1 MGFIYSM
8 GVGGEVVIVGADGV
22 KVVVEAG
29 GRGAAVLTMVV
40 VTEKFV
46 ESHDTQILFPG
57 QFT

>member
-1 MGFIYSM
+1 M
-8 GVGGEVVIVGADGV
+8 EIVGADGV

-46 ESHDTQILFPG
+46 ESHDTQILFQV